1 MILAH
6 CLFPGFQFFFLLCY
20 IFSLYLLLL
29 LLDFPLQGDLSTAA
43 ALFLLCLT
51 SHHLH
56 KFISI
61 PSIQGLVCACFV
73 WLLFSL
79 PPFRLGKSLCSLR
92 VPPSFPSIN
101 SFPFLLFRRASHANA
116 AAAIRRR
123 QLIAYSLLTSRVTL
137 RRRPWSPTPHTE
149 LRREGVGGGW
159 ETVGCSGVIGW
170 GWGCEWDGVEGGVCG
185 SVCM

>member
-1 MILAH
+1 MADGILILAH
-6 CLFPGFQFFFLLCY
+6 CLFPGFQFFFLLCF

-29 LLDFPLQGDLSTAA
+29 LLDVSRQGDLSTAA

-79 PPFRLGKSLCSLR
+79 QPFRLGNTSSPFPSLR
-92 VPPSFPSIN
+92 VPRSFPSIN
-101 SFPFLLFRRASHANA
+101 SFLLLPIQGASHANA
-116 AAAIRRR
+116 AAAIR
-123 QLIAYSLLTSRVTL
+123 QQIAYSLLTSRVTL
-137 RRRPWSPTPHTE
+137 RRRPFPPTPHTE
-149 LRREGVGGGW
+149 LTGREWDTVGG
-159 ETVGCSGVIGW
+159 CSACLGEV
-170 GWGCEWDGVEGGVCG
+170 GGVCG
-185 SVCM
+185 KV

>member
-1 MILAH
+1 MADGILILAH

-29 LLDFPLQGDLSTAA
+29 LLLDFPRQGDLSTAPAA

-79 PPFRLGKSLCSLR
+79 QPFRLGKSLSLTSSPSLISIDQFHFYCFQFKGLPTPTPP
-92 VPPSFPSIN
+92 PPS
-101 SFPFLLFRRASHANA
+101 A
-116 AAAIRRR
+116 AAA
-123 QLIAYSLLTSRVTL
+123 AAAAAAN
-137 RRRPWSPTPHTE
+137 
-149 LRREGVGGGW
+149 
-159 ETVGCSGVIGW
+159 
-170 GWGCEWDGVEGGVCG
+170 
-185 SVCM
+185 